1 MKVTH
6 RAQRLVKFVFAL
18 AAAVAKHYGSEGY
31 LGNVGSRIFAGSRTY
46 LIGGMRTLRAICL
59 ICGLCGLVTSALSDQ
74 TDPRL
79 NDLFAHLKEVSGPA
93 EAAPTEQQIWAIW
106 LEASDPA
113 VESLMQTGIDDM
125 IRGDHRAALKAFDQI
140 VAIAPD
146 FAEGWNKR
154 ATVHY
159 LMGNL
164 NQSLEDIARTLELEP
179 RHFGALSGRGLV
191 YAKLDDLERALDS
204 FEAAMA
210 VNPQMVGPRINA
222 EAIRQI
228 LKGREI

>member
-1 MKVTH
+1 MCGL
-6 RAQRLVKFVFAL
+6 AGLFAPAL
-18 AAAVAKHYGSEGY
+18 A
-31 LGNVGSRIFAGSRTY
+31 
-46 LIGGMRTLRAICL
+46 
-59 ICGLCGLVTSALSDQ
+59 DQ

-79 NDLFAHLKEVSGPA
+79 SDLFANLREVSEPA
-93 EAAPTEQQIWAIW
+93 EAASIESQIWAIW
-106 LEASDPA
+106 LETSDLTA
-113 VESLMQTGIDDM
+113 GSLIQTGIDAM
-125 IRGDHRAALKAFDQI
+125 RRGEHRAALKTFDRV

-159 LMGNL
+159 LVGNL
-164 NQSLEDIARTLELEP
+164 DQSLKDIATTLNLEP

-191 YAKLDDLERALDS
+191 YVKLNDLERALVS
-204 FEAAMA
+204 FEAALA
-210 VNPQMVGPRINA
+210 VSPQMVGPRINA

>member
-1 MKVTH
+1 MGLIATNLEVIWEMSVQGSWQVN
-6 RAQRLVKFVFAL
+6 QRTLF
-18 AAAVAKHYGSEGY
+18 
-31 LGNVGSRIFAGSRTY
+31 
-46 LIGGMRTLRAICL
+46 GGMRTLRAICL
-59 ICGLCGLVTSALSDQ
+59 ICGLSGLVTPALPDQ

-79 NDLFAHLKEVSGPA
+79 NDLFAHLKDVSGPA
-93 EAAPTEQQIWAIW
+93 EAAPVEQQIWAIW
-106 LEASDPA
+106 LEVSDPA
-113 VESLMQTGIDDM
+113 VGSLMQSGIDDM
-125 IRGDHRAALKAFDQI
+125 NRRDHPAALEAFDQV

-164 NQSLEDIARTLELEP
+164 NKSLEDIARTLELEP

-204 FEAAMA
+204 FEAAVA

>member
-1 MKVTH
+1 VELDSPHASQSK
-6 RAQRLVKFVFAL
+6 FAL
-18 AAAVAKHYGSEGY
+18 ITWR
-31 LGNVGSRIFAGSRTY
+31 NVGHGAWRAHERT
-46 LIGGMRTLRAICL
+46 LFWGMRTLRAICL
-59 ICGLCGLVTSALSDQ
+59 ICGLFGLVTSALSDQ

-79 NDLFAHLKEVSGPA
+79 NDLFARLKEVSGPA
-93 EAAPTEQQIWAIW
+93 EAAPTEQRIWAIW

-125 IRGDHRAALKAFDQI
+125 GRGDHRAALKAFDQI

-154 ATVHY
+154 ATIHY

-164 NQSLEDIARTLELEP
+164 DQSLEDIARTLELEP

-204 FEAAMA
+204 FEAAIA

>member
-1 MKVTH
+1 
-6 RAQRLVKFVFAL
+6 
-18 AAAVAKHYGSEGY
+18 
-31 LGNVGSRIFAGSRTY
+31 
-46 LIGGMRTLRAICL
+46 MRTLRAICL
-59 ICGLCGLVTSALSDQ
+59 ICGLSGLVTPAQSDQ

-106 LEASDPA
+106 LETSDQA
-113 VESLMQTGIDDM
+113 VGSLMQTGIDGM
-125 IRGDHRAALKAFDQI
+125 SRGDHRAALEAFDQV

-159 LMGNL
+159 LMDNL
-164 NQSLEDIARTLELEP
+164 DQSLEDIARTLELEP

-191 YAKLDDLERALDS
+191 YAKLDDLGRALNS
-204 FEAAMA
+204 FEAATA

-228 LKGREI
+228 LKVREI

>member
-1 MKVTH
+1 
-6 RAQRLVKFVFAL
+6 
-18 AAAVAKHYGSEGY
+18 
-31 LGNVGSRIFAGSRTY
+31 
-46 LIGGMRTLRAICL
+46 
-59 ICGLCGLVTSALSDQ
+59 
-74 TDPRL
+74 
-79 NDLFAHLKEVSGPA
+79 
-93 EAAPTEQQIWAIW
+93 
-106 LEASDPA
+106 
-113 VESLMQTGIDDM
+113 MQSGIDDM
-125 IRGDHRAALKAFDQI
+125 SRRNLPAALEAYHQV

-164 NQSLEDIARTLELEP
+164 NQSLKDIARTLELEP

-204 FEAAMA
+204 FEAAVA
-210 VNPQMVGPRINA
+210 VNPQMIGPRINA
-222 EAIRQI
+222 EAIRQV